1 MTDYDWKKFE
11 KRITLNSLKPVVI
24 YNAWAT
30 RDGIES
36 WFLRESIYTKENGQE
51 RGRTEPF
58 EKGDQYRWLW
68 HGYPDDTFEKG
79 QILEANGKD
88 HFQFTFSGGC
98 IVTVSVIKEQNE
110 NICSLVQEMP
120 MTDISEQRYFYIE
133 CGKGWTFYLANLK
146 AVLQGGVDLRNKNVL
161 IQKVVNA

>member
-11 KRITLNSLKPVVI
+11 KRITLDSLKPMVI

-51 RGRTEPF
+51 RARGEQA
-58 EKGDQYRWLW
+58 EKGDKYRWLW
-68 HGYPDDTFEKG
+68 HGYGDDTAETG
-79 QILEANGKD
+79 EILEANGRD
-88 HFQFTFSGGC
+88 LFRFTFSGGC
-98 IVTVSVIKEQNE
+98 IVTVSIVKEQNE

-120 MTDISEQRYFYIE
+120 MPDVSEQRYFYIE

-146 AVLQGGVDLRNKNVL
+146 AVLQGGVDLRNRNVL